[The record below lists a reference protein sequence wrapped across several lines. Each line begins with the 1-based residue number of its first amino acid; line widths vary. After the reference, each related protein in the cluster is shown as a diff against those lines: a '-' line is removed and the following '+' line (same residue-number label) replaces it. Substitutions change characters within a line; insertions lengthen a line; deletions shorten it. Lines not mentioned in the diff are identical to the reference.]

1 MRKGVKMDLKGND
14 KRIYSL
20 IGVGIEKAITAR
32 HIAQQ
37 TNLDKRTV
45 RECVRRL
52 IIKHKIPIIGN
63 RKGNYKG
70 YFIPANHSEL
80 MAGIGALEKQIE
92 EEKKRLEVLLDTEL

>member
-1 MRKGVKMDLKGND
+1 MDLKGND
-14 KRIYSL
+14 KLIYSL

-32 HIAQQ
+32 HIAQL

-63 RKGNYKG
+63 RKGNHKG